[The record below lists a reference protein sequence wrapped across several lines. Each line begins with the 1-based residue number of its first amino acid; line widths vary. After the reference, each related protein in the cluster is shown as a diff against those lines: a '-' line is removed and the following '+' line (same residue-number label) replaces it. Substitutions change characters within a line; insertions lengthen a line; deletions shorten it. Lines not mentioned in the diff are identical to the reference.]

1 MRMVLFAIS
10 SKLIFTHFI
19 HHTLLFIIPSSF
31 PSSFTSITLI
41 TTHPCYSFLFAFLFF
56 MHPFPYHSSSYPL
69 PSHSLLSIPIPIL
82 SFHSIASFSF
92 ICYSF
97 FDSSFSLVQWY
108 PRPSLSSLHSVFTH
122 SYAFHRFLSLI
133 PFLFYGADLIHLIS
147 SLLILITSLYLLSFS
162 INLVSILCS
171 MYYDMSISY
180 P

>member
-97 FDSSFSLVQWY
+97 FDSSFSHVQWY

-122 SYAFHRFLSLI
+122 SYAFH
-133 PFLFYGADLIHLIS
+133 
-147 SLLILITSLYLLSFS
+147 
-162 INLVSILCS
+162 
-171 MYYDMSISY
+171 
-180 P
+180 